1 MLEERAMKQLIDP
14 NDIHTAAATWSGFI
28 YQGKVALYHVLNLL
42 NTDANA
48 LNYSLQ
54 LDSLEDF
61 AIVDADIN
69 PITLHQVKA
78 MKSSL
83 YSAYNDA
90 FEKLEQ
96 RLVTFPCNGAY
107 FHISTQNEKTDAQIK
122 TLHPTINIYN
132 YGANSF
138 CQLKD
143 VNRLCEEQ
151 IALFLNSNQLQH
163 YNNAGNV
170 TALRNNLESVICSQI
185 IDIHANNHTS
195 NGLTISEGAY
205 YFIIPFVNFSEIL
218 RSDPTTI
225 LNEDYFLFLS
235 KELINHYYLEFC
247 LDIEDEDEE
256 VTEEDKDKI
265 ADYLMQINGLNKSS
279 LIKFIQSILPH
290 REVKLNSVL
299 DFKEY
304 NIQSEEFK
312 DAFLQTLY
320 ELRASAGKIG
330 SDFTWKGSDNLTY
343 TATAINNPEQSKKR
357 ICKRIFENIT
367 QVDIEV
373 PYESDKLITT
383 ALEVES
389 IEKELNHQTQVDETL
404 NNVNNITKWSKI
416 SLTTLENAKKNIK

>member
-1 MLEERAMKQLIDP
+1 MNQLIDP

-78 MKSSL
+78 MKSNL
-83 YSAYNDA
+83 YSAYKDA
-90 FEKLEQ
+90 FDKLEQ
-96 RLVTFPCNGAY
+96 RLITFPCSCAY

-122 TLHPTINIYN
+122 SLHPTINIYN

-143 VNRLCEEQ
+143 INRLCEEQ
-151 IALFLNSNQLQH
+151 IALYLNNNLLQH
-163 YNNAGNV
+163 HNNVENV
-170 TALRNNLESVICSQI
+170 TALRNSLESIVCSQI
-185 IDIHANNHTS
+185 IDIHANNHAI

-205 YFIIPFVNFSEIL
+205 YFIIPFENFREIL
-218 RSDPTTI
+218 VSDPTTI

-247 LDIEDEDEE
+247 HEIEDER
-256 VTEEDKDKI
+256 VITEEEKNKLAI
-265 ADYLMQINGLNKSS
+265 YLMQINGLNKAS

-290 REVKLNSVL
+290 REVKLNSIL
-299 DFKEY
+299 DFKDY
-304 NIQSEEFK
+304 NIQNEEFK
-312 DAFLQTLY
+312 DAFLQILH
-320 ELRASAGKIG
+320 ELSASDGKIG
-330 SDFTWKGSDNLTY
+330 RNFTWKGSDNLTY
-343 TATAINNPEQSKKR
+343 TATAINNPEQGKKR
-357 ICKRIFENIT
+357 VCKRIFENIT
-367 QVDIEV
+367 QIDIEV

-389 IEKELNHQTQVDETL
+389 IEKELNHQTQVEGNL
-404 NNVNNITKWSKI
+404 NNVNNVNKWSKI
-416 SLTTLENAKKNIK
+416 SLTTLENAIKNIK

>member
-1 MLEERAMKQLIDP
+1 MNQLIDP

-28 YQGKVALYHVLNLL
+28 YQGKVALYHVLQLL
-42 NTDANA
+42 NTDQNA

-69 PITLHQVKA
+69 PISLHQVKA
-78 MKSSL
+78 MKSNL
-83 YSAYNDA
+83 YSAYKEA
-90 FEKLEQ
+90 FDKLEQ
-96 RLVTFPCNGAY
+96 RLVRFPCNGAY
-107 FHISTQNEKTDAQIK
+107 FHVSTQNEKTSAQIK
-122 TLHPTINIYN
+122 ALHPTINIYN
-132 YGANSF
+132 YGITPC
-138 CQLKD
+138 CQLRD
-143 VNRLCEEQ
+143 INRICEEQ
-151 IALFLNSNQLQH
+151 IVMFLNGNHLEH
-163 YNNAGNV
+163 YNNADNV
-170 TALRNNLESVICSQI
+170 TALRNSLESIVCSQI

-205 YFIIPFVNFSEIL
+205 YFIIPFENFREIL
-218 RSDPTTI
+218 LSDPTSI

-256 VTEEDKDKI
+256 VTEEDKDKL

-290 REVKLNSVL
+290 REIKLNSIL

-312 DAFLQTLY
+312 DAFLQILHVLST
-320 ELRASAGKIG
+320 SSGKIG
-330 SDFTWKGSDNLTY
+330 SNFTWKDAANLTY
-343 TATAINNPEQSKKR
+343 TATAINNPEQGKKR
-357 ICKRIFENIT
+357 VCKRIFENIT

-383 ALEVES
+383 ALEIES
-389 IEKELNHQTQVDETL
+389 IEKELNHQTQVDENL

>member
-1 MLEERAMKQLIDP
+1 MNQLIDP

-28 YQGKVALYHVLNLL
+28 YQGKVALYHVLHLL

-61 AIVDADIN
+61 AIVDTDIN

-78 MKSSL
+78 MKSNL
-83 YSAYNDA
+83 YSAYKDA
-90 FEKLEQ
+90 FDKLEQ
-96 RLVTFPCNGAY
+96 RLVAFPCSGAY

-122 TLHPTINIYN
+122 SLHPTINIYN

-143 VNRLCEEQ
+143 INRLCEEQ
-151 IALFLNSNQLQH
+151 IALFLNNNLLQH
-163 YNNAGNV
+163 HNNVENV
-170 TALRNNLESVICSQI
+170 TALRNGLESIICSQI
-185 IDIHANNHTS
+185 IDIHANNHNS
-195 NGLTISEGAY
+195 KGLTISEGAY
-205 YFIIPFVNFSEIL
+205 YFIIPFKSFTEIL
-218 RSDPTTI
+218 LSDPTTI

-247 LDIEDEDEE
+247 HEIEDER
-256 VTEEDKDKI
+256 VITEEERNKLAI
-265 ADYLMQINGLNKSS
+265 YLMQINGLNKAS

-290 REVKLNSVL
+290 REVKLNSIL
-299 DFKEY
+299 DFKDY
-304 NIQSEEFK
+304 NIQNEEFK
-312 DAFLQTLY
+312 DAFLQILH
-320 ELRASAGKIG
+320 ELSVSDGEIG
-330 SDFTWKGSDNLTY
+330 SNFTWKGADNLTY
-343 TATAINNPEQSKKR
+343 TATAINNPEQGKKR
-357 ICKRIFENIT
+357 VCKRIFENIT
-367 QVDIEV
+367 QIDIEV

-389 IEKELNHQTQVDETL
+389 IEKELNHQTQVDENL
-404 NNVNNITKWSKI
+404 NNVNNITRWSKI